1 MDSILVAHE
10 VCFSIPDEAVQAR
23 LPEWQK
29 LTVGCKSRSDYVKGV
44 LAFWGLELLEYD
56 SAMIQRSIKTSAFSI
71 EIISKTE
78 RERRLRAAK

>member
-10 VCFSIPDEAVQAR
+10 VIFSIPDEAIEAR

-56 SAMIQRSIKTSAFSI
+56 TAMISRSIKTGAFSV
-71 EIISKTE
+71 EVISKVE
-78 RERRLRAAK
+78 RERRLRAVK